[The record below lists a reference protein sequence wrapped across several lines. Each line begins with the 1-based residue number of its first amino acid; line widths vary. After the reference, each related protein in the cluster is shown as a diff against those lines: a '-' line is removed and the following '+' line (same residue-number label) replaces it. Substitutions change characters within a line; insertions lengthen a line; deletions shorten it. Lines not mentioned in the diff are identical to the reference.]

1 MGEYLQQVGVAGI
14 LVILVLDR
22 VFAFLAKQRLGREGD
37 RVDAGAQT
45 TDYWRKANREA
56 AADAIESST
65 GPILR
70 SLADI
75 LSRLEARS
83 GQMYDMNLRQGFVID
98 DVQKS
103 VEKLR
108 ASSHVANEHLQ
119 KIVAKVSETS

>member
-1 MGEYLQQVGVAGI
+1 MGDYQDLGVAAI
-14 LVILVLDR
+14 LVIMVLDR
-22 VFAFLAKQRLGREGD
+22 VFAFVTKLRLGREGD
-37 RVDAGAQT
+37 RSEAGAQS

-65 GPILR
+65 GPVLR
-70 SLADI
+70 QLADI
-75 LSRLEARS
+75 LGRLEARS

-103 VEKLR
+103 VDRLR
-108 ASSHVANEHLQ
+108 VSSHVANDQLQ

>member
-14 LVILVLDR
+14 LIILVLDR
-22 VFAFLAKQRLGREGD
+22 VFAFLAKQRSREGD

-45 TDYWRKANREA
+45 TDYWRKANREVA
-56 AADAIESST
+56 VDAIESST

-83 GQMYDMNLRQGFVID
+83 GQMYDMALRQGYVID
-98 DVQKS
+98 DAQKS
-103 VEKLR
+103 LDKLR
-108 ASSHVANEHLQ
+108 VSSHVANEQLQ
-119 KIVAKVSETS
+119 KIVAKVSEPS

>member
-14 LVILVLDR
+14 LIILVLDR
-22 VFAFLAKQRLGREGD
+22 VFAFITKQRMGRDGD
-37 RVDAGAQT
+37 HARTHDV
-45 TDYWRKANREA
+45 
-56 AADAIESST
+56 SSAL
-65 GPILR
+65 ILQ
-70 SLADI
+70 SLAEI
-75 LSRLEARS
+75 LARLEQRT